1 MADLSSRAAVVDVE
15 SIVTRLRG
23 VNSARV
29 VTDERGN
36 ITEIHV
42 VADESRHPKQ
52 VSRDIESA
60 LLSQLGLRI
69 DHRIVSIAQM
79 RGGREAAPVA
89 EVRLKFLGIDYSLDR
104 TSARARVTV
113 GCGDD
118 SFSGLASTSISPDL
132 DQEKLVAKATLE
144 AVEEFLRATGIA
156 NGAPAFELRDYTK
169 VKSNG
174 GSLIIAT
181 IRLMGGRREEDL
193 VGSALVRDDP
203 WRAAAA
209 AVLDALN
216 RRLTSL
222 CG

>member
-1 MADLSSRAAVVDVE
+1 MADLLNRSAVVEVE
-15 SIVTRLRG
+15 GIVTRLRG
-23 VNSARV
+23 VSSARAV
-29 VTDERGN
+29 ADERGS

-60 LLSQLGLRI
+60 LLSQLGIRI

-79 RGGREAAPVA
+79 KGGREAAVS
-89 EVRLKFLGIDYSLDR
+89 EVRLKFMGIDYSLDR
-104 TSARARVTV
+104 TTARARVTV
-113 GCGDD
+113 SCGDD
-118 SFSGLASTSISPDL
+118 SFSGIASTSISPEL

-144 AVEEFLRATGIA
+144 AVEEFLRTTGLA
-156 NGAPAFELRDYTK
+156 DGAPTFELRDYTK
-169 VKSNG
+169 VKSD
-174 GSLIIAT
+174 SAMLIVAT
-181 IRLMGGRREEDL
+181 VRLVGGRRDEDL

-203 WRAAAA
+203 WRAAAS

-222 CG
+222 CA

>member
-1 MADLSSRAAVVDVE
+1 MADLSNRAAVVDVE

-23 VNSARV
+23 VSSARV

-42 VADESRHPKQ
+42 VTDESRHPKQ

-60 LLSQLGLRI
+60 LLSQLGIRI

-79 RGGREAAPVA
+79 RGGRDAVAP

-104 TSARARVTV
+104 TTARARVTV

-118 SFSGLASTSISPDL
+118 SFSGLSSTAISPDL
-132 DQEKLVAKATLE
+132 DQEKLVAKAALE
-144 AVEEFLRATGIA
+144 AVQEFLRASGMA
-156 NGAPAFELRDYTK
+156 NGNSTFELRDFTR
-169 VKSNG
+169 VKG
-174 GSLIIAT
+174 EGVPLVIAT
-181 IRLMGGRREEDL
+181 IRVFGGRRDEDL

-203 WRAAAA
+203 WRAAVS

-216 RRLTSL
+216 RRLVSL
-222 CG
+222 GV